1 MKLVADLHTHTIAS
15 GHAYSTVLENTRVAA
30 DRGLEM
36 IALTDHGPAL
46 PGGTY
51 KHFFANLRVLP
62 VKIFGVEVLRGIEAN
77 IMDQQGALDLNDYF
91 LEKLDIVLAGLH
103 RDCYDPGSVEGNTRA
118 LIGAIASGRVDVI
131 VHPGNPAFPI
141 DGNQVAEAAA
151 RHGVLLEIN
160 NSSLSGLARK
170 GSRDNCFQLADLV
183 ARHKGRV
190 CLGSDAHFAGH
201 VGELDAAA
209 ALASRHLTPE
219 QIINTSCAAIHEF
232 LVSRGRRRESVRR
245 PLV

>member
-1 MKLVADLHTHTIAS
+1 MKLVADLHIHTIAS

-51 KHFFANLRVLP
+51 KHFFGNLRVLP
-62 VKIFGVEVLRGIEAN
+62 ARIFGVEVLRGIEAN
-77 IMDQQGALDLNDYF
+77 IMDQQGGLDLSDR
-91 LEKLDIVLAGLH
+91 LLDKLDIVLAGLH

-118 LIGAIASGRVDVI
+118 MIGAIASGKVDII

-141 DGNQVAEAAA
+141 DLGQVAESAA

-160 NSSLSGLARK
+160 NSSLTGLARK
-170 GSRDNCFQLADLV
+170 GSRDNCFQLAKLV
-183 ARHKGRV
+183 ALHKGQV
-190 CLGSDAHFAGH
+190 SLGSDAHFAGH

-209 ALASRHLTPE
+209 ALAFEHLTAG
-219 QIINTSCAAIHEF
+219 QVINTSCAAIHEF
-232 LVSRGRRRESVRR
+232 LVSRGRRREAARGPVI
-245 PLV
+245 

>member
-77 IMDQQGALDLNDYF
+77 IMDQQGGLDLGDYF

-103 RDCYDPGSVEGNTRA
+103 RDCYDPGSVEANTRA
-118 LIGAIASGRVDVI
+118 LVAAIASGKVDVI

-141 DGNQVAEAAA
+141 DANQVAEAAA

-160 NSSLSGLARK
+160 NSSLTGLARK
-170 GSRDNCFQLADLV
+170 GSRDNCFKLAEHV
-183 ARHKGRV
+183 ALHKGQV

-201 VGELDAAA
+201 VGELEVAAE
-209 ALASRHLTPE
+209 LARKHLSDE
-219 QIINTSCAAIHEF
+219 QIINTSCAAVHQF
-232 LVSRGRRRESVRR
+232 LASRGRRRQPARR
-245 PLV
+245 PLI